1 MKISITGRNINI
13 SEDLNKFIQEK
24 VIKITKYDN
33 NINSIEVVLLKESRA
48 EKVEIIAISKTSSY
62 IVKTHSSVFEKTILK
77 AVDSL
82 KMQILKSKK
91 KY

>member
-1 MKISITGRNINI
+1 MEISITGRNINI

-24 VIKITKYDN
+24 VIKITKYDKD
-33 NINSIEVVLLKESRA
+33 IKLIEVVLLKESRA
-48 EKVEIIAISKTSSY
+48 EKVEIIATSRNSSY
-62 IVKTHSSVFEKTILK
+62 IVKAHSSVFEKTILK
-77 AVDSL
+77 AIDSL

>member
-1 MKISITGRNINI
+1 MEISITGRNINI

-24 VIKITKYDN
+24 VIKVTKYDK
-33 NINSIEVVLLKESRA
+33 NINLIEVVLLKESRA
-48 EKVEIIAISKTSSY
+48 EKVEIIATSKTSSY
-62 IVKTHSSVFEKTILK
+62 IVKTYSSVFEKTILK
-77 AVDSL
+77 AIDSL